1 MTFRSVSSSFQRLV
15 LTALLAALLPVLFT
29 ARELSAQ
36 GDPSDLS
43 GRLPVQQRIHNQL
56 SLLHDR
62 EQAQASAH
70 ELGYRWALLGAEYS
84 TAGDF
89 VDSENSYNR
98 SLQLLSADTSAT
110 ALYANVLDQF
120 GALYR
125 IYDRIPESLSCR
137 RRALALRQQ
146 MGDPLEVA
154 RSKSHLAELALMSR
168 KFKDAF
174 GSAGEAYEIM
184 IRLQDP
190 DKTDLIST
198 LVVRSYAECALH
210 KCDRAVEDARQAAA
224 ISRNAFGAESMPT
237 GAALIVLGSAA
248 LKAGATD
255 EAANSTRQALQIF
268 KVQLTPADP
277 RLNYAML
284 QYRDCLL
291 ARHQRREAQDIDDQL
306 SALNRQS
313 APSCP
318 SCTVSVFGLRTAAH

>member
-15 LTALLAALLPVLFT
+15 LIALLVALLPALFT

-36 GDPSDLS
+36 GDPSGQVPL
-43 GRLPVQQRIHNQL
+43 QQRIHNQL
-56 SLLHDR
+56 SLLHVR

-89 VDSENSYNR
+89 ADSENSYNR

-110 ALYANVLDQF
+110 ALYANVLDQL

-125 IYDRIPESLSCR
+125 IYGRIPEALSCR
-137 RRALALRQQ
+137 RKALVLREQV
-146 MGDPLEVA
+146 GDPLEVA

-224 ISRNAFGAESMPT
+224 ISRNAFGADSMPT
-237 GAALIVLGSAA
+237 GAALIALGSAA

-255 EAANSTRQALQIF
+255 EAGNSMRQALQIF
-268 KVQLTPADP
+268 KVRLTPADP

-291 ARHQRREAQDIDDQL
+291 ALHQRREAQDIDDQR

-313 APSCP
+313 TPSCP
-318 SCTVSVFGLRTAAH
+318 YCTVSVFGLGTAVH

>member
-15 LTALLAALLPVLFT
+15 LTALLVALLPVLFT
-29 ARELSAQ
+29 TRELSAQ
-36 GDPSDLS
+36 GDPS
-43 GRLPVQQRIHNQL
+43 GQLPVQQRIHNQL

-70 ELGYRWALLGAEYS
+70 ELGYRWALLAAEYS

-89 VDSENSYNR
+89 ANSENSFNR
-98 SLQLLSADTSAT
+98 SLHLLSADTPAT
-110 ALYANVLDQF
+110 ALYADVLDQL

-125 IYDRIPESLSCR
+125 IYDRIPEALSCR
-137 RRALALRQQ
+137 RKALALREQ

-184 IRLQDP
+184 VRLQDP
-190 DKTDLIST
+190 DKTDLISA

-210 KCDRAVEDARQAAA
+210 KCDRAVEDARQAVAM
-224 ISRNAFGAESMPT
+224 SRNAFGAESMPM
-237 GAALIVLGSAA
+237 GAALIALGSAA
-248 LKAGATD
+248 LKTGATE
-255 EAANSTRQALQIF
+255 EAANSMRQALQIL

-277 RLNYAML
+277 RLNYAMS

-291 ARHQRREAQDIDDQL
+291 AQNQRREAQEIDDQL

-313 APSCP
+313 TPSCP
-318 SCTVSVFGLRTAAH
+318 SCTVSVFGLRSAVH